1 MEGFY
6 GSIDIPELIIDN
18 GGKLINFNVANEV
31 NVINNFDL
39 DIIIIDLEVLDED
52 IERTLR
58 NEDCDIIIKMR
69 SKTYNTGERFMH
81 EEKYKNMRLIKKT
94 MIMGLDEIHRYAYVL
109 ANARNCS
116 DMKLVYKE
124 VDNYLKNRF
133 LSNISVSTE
142 KLSYSVA
149 ESLNRISE
157 RMEDLNTLQK
167 DIVDAIQSMKSELK
181 EEVIKKINNAYNNN

>member
-58 NEDCDIIIKMR
+58 NEDCDIIVKMR
-69 SKTYNTGERFMH
+69 SKSYNTGERFMH

-94 MIMGLDEIHRYAYVL
+94 MVMGLDEIHKYMYVL
-109 ANARNCS
+109 ANVEDYS
-116 DMKLVYKE
+116 DTKVVYNE
-124 VDNYLKNRF
+124 VDNYLKNRSLNNVLMNTTR
-133 LSNISVSTE
+133 LSSN
-142 KLSYSVA
+142 VA
-149 ESLNRISE
+149 ESFNKISKQI
-157 RMEDLNTLQK
+157 EDLNASQR
-167 DIVDAIQSMKSELK
+167 DIIDTIASMKSELK
-181 EEVIKKINNAYNNN
+181 EEIIIETNKYI

>member
-58 NEDCDIIIKMR
+58 NEDCDIIVKMR
-69 SKTYNTGERFMH
+69 SKSYNTGECFMH

-94 MIMGLDEIHRYAYVL
+94 MVMGLDEIHKYMYVL
-109 ANARNCS
+109 ANVEDYS
-116 DMKLVYKE
+116 DTKVVYNE
-124 VDNYLKNRF
+124 VDNYLKNRSLNNVLMNTTR
-133 LSNISVSTE
+133 LSSN
-142 KLSYSVA
+142 VA
-149 ESLNRISE
+149 ESFNKISKQI
-157 RMEDLNTLQK
+157 EDLNASQR
-167 DIVDAIQSMKSELK
+167 DIIDTIASMKSELK
-181 EEVIKKINNAYNNN
+181 EEIIIETNKYI